1 MSNPIRIGLAGL
13 GTVGATVAARLLQGA
28 VPHAQLVSVS
38 ARDTKR
44 DRGVDLSSLRFESDA
59 LKLVA
64 DDVDLIVE
72 LIGGEDGV
80 ALALVEAALAAGKPV
95 VTANKAMLATH
106 ADRLSDLSVG
116 KNVPL
121 AFEASVA
128 GGIPVIKAVRE
139 GMAGND
145 IMRLSGILN
154 GTCNYILSRME
165 AAELSFADAL
175 AEAQHLGYAEADPF
189 LDVSGTDAGQKL
201 AILSALAFGVAP
213 NMENIAITGIE
224 AITSQDIAFADQ
236 FDSVI
241 RLVAMAER
249 RDGKG
254 GEGGVFHRVMP
265 MLVRRSRT
273 LANVINELNALS
285 IRAEPVGQVFLQ
297 GPGAGGGATASAVL
311 ADIADIANGFGRPL
325 FATATSAMTESASL
339 IASDS
344 EYYIRLMLADRPGS
358 MAQATQILAE
368 NGVSIEEVV
377 QRSSQAG
384 DSFLPVVFITHQCA
398 ASALSAALAALEG
411 QAEFC
416 NGVLAL
422 PVYTD
427 DA

>member
-1 MSNPIRIGLAGL
+1 MSNPTRIGLAGL

-28 VPHAQLVSVS
+28 VPHAQLVAVS
-38 ARDTKR
+38 ARDAAK
-44 DRGVDLSSLRFESDA
+44 DRGVDLSALRFESDA

-64 DDVDLIVE
+64 DDVDVVVE
-72 LIGGEDGV
+72 LMGGENGV
-80 ALALVEAALAAGKPV
+80 ALELVEAALAAGKPV
-95 VTANKAMLATH
+95 VTANKAMLAAH

-116 KNVPL
+116 GPVPL
-121 AFEASVA
+121 AFEAAVA

-145 IMRLSGILN
+145 ITRLSGILT

-165 AAELSFADAL
+165 AAGLSFDDAL
-175 AEAQHLGYAEADPF
+175 AEAQELGYAEADPF

-213 NMENIAITGIE
+213 NMDHIAITGIE
-224 AITSQDIAFADQ
+224 AVTAQDIAFAAQ

-249 RDGKG
+249 RSDKQ
-254 GEGGVFHRVMP
+254 GGVFHRVMP
-265 MLVRRSRT
+265 MLVRRSGT
-273 LANVINELNALS
+273 LANVVNELNALS
-285 IRAEPVGQVFLQ
+285 ITAAPVGQIFLQ

-339 IASDS
+339 EASDS
-344 EYYIRLMLADRPGS
+344 EYYIRLMLADKPGS

-398 ASALSAALAALEG
+398 ASALTAALAALEG
-411 QAEFC
+411 QSEFC
-416 NGVLAL
+416 NAVLAL